1 MSLCPLEDNDLNQL
15 WPHLEDRVRPRADAY
30 GLDRSVLQACMTIA
44 VSLVPLAS
52 PLEKGPTGGVVSFQ
66 DCGILSKWLNFS
78 EPVFP
83 SVKCGSL
90 QLREASAGSL
100 GALMDTSGLV
110 FHTHCCGR
118 FHPSALQETG

>member
-1 MSLCPLEDNDLNQL
+1 M
-15 WPHLEDRVRPRADAY
+15 A
-30 GLDRSVLQACMTIA
+30 IA
-44 VSLVPLAS
+44 GSLVPLAS
-52 PLEKGPTGGVVSFQ
+52 TLEKGPTGGDVSSQ

-90 QLREASAGSL
+90 QLREAPAGSL
-100 GALMDTSGLV
+100 GALVDTGGLV

-118 FHPSALQETG
+118 FHPSALQESG